1 MDIVQRIKDL
11 LPHNGVT
18 NLSDLERTCDVSNGT
33 IAKWRTGTHKPST
46 RTLHKIAEFLNVSTD
61 YLLTGADYAA
71 PALEPHE
78 RQLLDAV
85 HGLPP
90 DKVALLVE
98 TAKAMR

>member
-1 MDIVQRIKDL
+1 MSIGVRIQEALEQSGKNRAQLARYLGTKDSTVSGWVIGGRI
-11 LPHNGVT
+11 P
-18 NLSDLERTCDVSNGT
+18 LSDAIMPICEYTGVSPL
-33 IAKWRTGTHKPST
+33 W
-46 RTLHKIAEFLNVSTD
+46 
-61 YLLTGADYAA
+61 LLSGISDSS
-71 PALEPHE
+71 LEPHE